1 MKALRRLF
9 IAVGLFLVL
18 VLSFL
23 VILLCLA
30 WIYTT
35 SQISIARSSGVYP
48 SAEQAM
54 RSKLDKV
61 YKGISRVD
69 VLYAGPN
76 SFDGSQSHI
85 WYVIAE
91 VRATSRADGSSL
103 GHQGCDAPGS
113 FFLQTKQGW
122 VHVPE
127 GAFPE
132 ILGFLM
138 NLFGIAGPG
147 QSTPSIDWAPSQ
159 PNRFCQ

>member
-76 SFDGSQSHI
+76 SFDGSQPHI

-91 VRATSRADGSSL
+91 IRATSRADAPAWGTK
-103 GHQGCDAPGS
+103 DAMRPVRFS
-113 FFLQTKQGW
+113 FK
-122 VHVPE
+122 
-127 GAFPE
+127 
-132 ILGFLM
+132 
-138 NLFGIAGPG
+138 
-147 QSTPSIDWAPSQ
+147 
-159 PNRFCQ
+159 PNRAGCTCPKVRSRRSSVF